1 MPRTFLI
8 CSKTRWRSALSF
20 GSRNTKAPSL
30 VRSSIT
36 FFTAALTSSSVKVL
50 VGAVSP
56 EVDAAGATAAG
67 VAVAL
72 SLVGAAA
79 GAGVIAGVLRDGW
92 SAALR
97 GAATAK
103 HSAAA
108 IAVALAI
115 ETRPR
120 SELSYII
127 GLNFLSSRALMHR
140 LDVKAPGTETALA
153 ASRVPA
159 PKGRRLRWIQRKLTP
174 LPDGRQIK
182 LV

>member
-1 MPRTFLI
+1 MPRTILI
-8 CSKTRWRSALSF
+8 SSNTRRRSALSF

-30 VRSSIT
+30 VRSSTT
-36 FFTAALTSSSVKVL
+36 FFTAALTSSSVKFLVL
-50 VGAVSP
+50 PVAA
-56 EVDAAGATAAG
+56 EVAAAGATAAG

-79 GAGVIAGVLRDGW
+79 GAGVIAGVLVEGW

-108 IAVALAI
+108 IAVARAI

-127 GLNFLSSRALMHR
+127 GLNFLVIPGA
-140 LDVKAPGTETALA
+140 DAPFRCQGTRTETALA
-153 ASRVPA
+153 ASR
-159 PKGRRLRWIQRKLTP
+159 L
-174 LPDGRQIK
+174 
-182 LV
+182 

>member
-1 MPRTFLI
+1 IPRTILI
-8 CSKTRWRSALSF
+8 SSNTRWRSALSF

-36 FFTAALTSSSVKVL
+36 FFTAALTSSSVKFSV
-50 VGAVSP
+50 VPVAA
-56 EVDAAGATAAG
+56 EAAAGAAG
-67 VAVAL
+67 AL

-79 GAGVIAGVLRDGW
+79 GAGVIAGVLVEGW

-108 IAVALAI
+108 IAVARAI

-120 SELSYII
+120 LELSYII
-127 GLNFLSSRALMHR
+127 GLNFLVIPGA
-140 LDVKAPGTETALA
+140 DAPF
-153 ASRVPA
+153 SF
-159 PKGRRLRWIQRKLTP
+159 Q
-174 LPDGRQIK
+174 
-182 LV
+182 

>member
-1 MPRTFLI
+1 MPRTILI
-8 CSKTRWRSALSF
+8 SSNTRWRSALSF

-36 FFTAALTSSSVKVL
+36 FFTAALTSSSVKFL
-50 VGAVSP
+50 VVPVAS
-56 EVDAAGATAAG
+56 GATAAG
-67 VAVAL
+67 AAVAL

-79 GAGVIAGVLRDGW
+79 GAGVIAGAFVEGW

-108 IAVALAI
+108 IAVARAI

-127 GLNFLSSRALMHR
+127 GLNFIRALMHR

-153 ASRVPA
+153 ASR
-159 PKGRRLRWIQRKLTP
+159 
-174 LPDGRQIK
+174 LP
-182 LV
+182 

>member
-8 CSKTRWRSALSF
+8 WSKMRWRSALSF

-30 VRSSIT
+30 VRSSTT
-36 FFTAALTSSSVKVL
+36 FFTAAFTSSSVNSL
-50 VGAVSP
+50 VGPVAAGA
-56 EVDAAGATAAG
+56 AAGATAAG

-72 SLVGAAA
+72 SLVGAAD
-79 GAGVIAGVLRDGW
+79 GAGVIAGVLVKGW

-108 IAVALAI
+108 IAVARAI

-127 GLNFLSSRALMHR
+127 GLNFLVIPGADEPFRCQGTRHR
-140 LDVKAPGTETALA
+140 DRPRSL
-153 ASRVPA
+153 
-159 PKGRRLRWIQRKLTP
+159 
-174 LPDGRQIK
+174 
-182 LV
+182 

>member
-8 CSKTRWRSALSF
+8 WSKMRWRSALSF

-30 VRSSIT
+30 VRSPTT
-36 FFTAALTSSSVKVL
+36 FFTAAFTSSSVNSL
-50 VGAVSP
+50 VAPV
-56 EVDAAGATAAG
+56 AAGAAAG
-67 VAVAL
+67 AAGAL

-79 GAGVIAGVLRDGW
+79 GAGVIAGVLVEGW

-103 HSAAA
+103 QSAAA
-108 IAVALAI
+108 IAVARAI

-127 GLNFLSSRALMHR
+127 GLNFIRALMHR

-153 ASRVPA
+153 ASRLPA
-159 PKGRRLRWIQRKLTP
+159 PKRP
-174 LPDGRQIK
+174 
-182 LV
+182 

>member
-1 MPRTFLI
+1 M
-8 CSKTRWRSALSF
+8 RWRSALSF

-30 VRSSIT
+30 VRSSTT
-36 FFTAALTSSSVKVL
+36 FFTAALTSSSVKLL
-50 VGAVSP
+50 VGPVAP
-56 EVDAAGATAAG
+56 EVAAAGATEAG

-79 GAGVIAGVLRDGW
+79 GAGVIAGVLVEGW

-103 HSAAA
+103 QSAAA
-108 IAVALAI
+108 IAVARAI

-127 GLNFLSSRALMHR
+127 GLSFLVIPGADAPFRCQGTRHR
-140 LDVKAPGTETALA
+140 DRPRSL
-153 ASRVPA
+153 
-159 PKGRRLRWIQRKLTP
+159 
-174 LPDGRQIK
+174 
-182 LV
+182 

>member
-1 MPRTFLI
+1 V
-8 CSKTRWRSALSF
+8 A
-20 GSRNTKAPSL
+20 
-30 VRSSIT
+30 
-36 FFTAALTSSSVKVL
+36 
-50 VGAVSP
+50 
-56 EVDAAGATAAG
+56 AAGAAG

-79 GAGVIAGVLRDGW
+79 GAGVIAGVLVEGW

-108 IAVALAI
+108 IAVARAI

-127 GLNFLSSRALMHR
+127 GLNFHATGHQPIAVAGAGDVRCRPVFGLRGIAVYLAHSPARAEPR
-140 LDVKAPGTETALA
+140 
-153 ASRVPA
+153 
-159 PKGRRLRWIQRKLTP
+159 GRR
-174 LPDGRQIK
+174 
-182 LV
+182 